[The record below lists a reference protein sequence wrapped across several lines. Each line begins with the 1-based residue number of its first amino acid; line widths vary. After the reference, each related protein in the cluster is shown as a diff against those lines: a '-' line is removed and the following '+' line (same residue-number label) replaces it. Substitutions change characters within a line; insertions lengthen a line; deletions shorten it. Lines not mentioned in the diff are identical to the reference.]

1 MTAPTATR
9 VPLADA
15 IARRRTFAI
24 ISHPDAGKTTLTEK
38 LLLYGGAIHQAGSV
52 KARKAQRH
60 ATSDWMALEQERGIS
75 VTSSVLQFAY
85 HGYQVN
91 LLDTPGHQDF
101 GEDTFRTL
109 VAADSVVMLLDN
121 RKGVEER
128 TRQLFDVCR
137 RRRMPIFTV
146 VNKCDRVGED
156 PLKLVSDL
164 EAELGIV
171 AVAVHWPIHVGSTI
185 HGTVFRGVYDRRRR
199 RAHLFE
205 RDERHGADKVAT
217 TTLEVDGPG
226 DPALAAA
233 LGGTEEA
240 QAAVARLVHDIE
252 LLDLAGHE
260 FDAEAVTAGEM
271 TPVYFASALTNFGVE
286 PFLEDFLPLA
296 PAPLGRE
303 SSAGVVAPGIEAFT
317 GFVFKVQANMDPRH
331 RDRVAFL
338 RVCSGRYVAGLDVT
352 HVRTGRGFKLAP
364 PQQFLGRERAFAE
377 EALPGDVV
385 GVHDRGSLRIGDT
398 LAVSAAPRDA
408 AGRLLE
414 YVGIPRFAP
423 EHFARILSRDP
434 LRRKALDKGLRELTE
449 EGAAQ
454 VFYAES
460 HLGPVPIIGAVGLL
474 QFDVM
479 LHRLEHEYGAPATLE
494 RLPYRHPRWVTGP
507 EAAIRRLGESADLQ
521 LLHDAGQRPVLLFRD
536 EWRLRWALERASD
549 NGLTFHDAAP

>member
-1 MTAPTATR
+1 VTAPAE
-9 VPLADA
+9 VSPLAAA

-52 KARKAQRH
+52 KARKAQKH

-75 VTSSVLQFAY
+75 VTSSVLQFEY
-85 HGYQVN
+85 RGYNVN
-91 LLDTPGHQDF
+91 LLDTPGHADF

-109 VAADSVVMLLDN
+109 IAADSVVMLLDN

-156 PLKLVSDL
+156 PLKLISDV
-164 EAELGIV
+164 EAELGIT
-171 AVAVHWPIHVGSTI
+171 AVPAHWPIHISSAI
-185 HGTVFRGVYDRRRR
+185 HGTIFRGVYDRRQKK
-199 RAHLFE
+199 AYLFE
-205 RDERHGADKVAT
+205 RDEKHGADKVAT
-217 TTLEVDGPG
+217 TTLQLTGP
-226 DPALAAA
+226 DDTSLIEA

-240 QAAVARLVHDIE
+240 FASAAQLAHDVE
-252 LLDLAGHE
+252 LLDMAGHE
-260 FDAEAVTAGEM
+260 FDPAAIMRGEQ

-296 PAPLGRE
+296 PSPQGRE
-303 SSAGVVAPGIEAFT
+303 SSAGEVDPGAATFT

-338 RVCSGRYVAGLDVT
+338 RVCSGRYAAGVEVT
-352 HVRTGRGFKLAP
+352 HVRTGKSFKLAP
-364 PQQFLGRERAFAE
+364 PQQFMGRERAFAE

-398 LAVSAAPRDA
+398 LAAPDAPRAPD
-408 AGRLLE
+408 GKLLE

-423 EHFARILSRDP
+423 QHFARILSKDP

-454 VFYAES
+454 VFFQES
-460 HLGPVPIIGAVGLL
+460 QLGPQPVVGAVGLL

-479 LHRLEHEYGAPATLE
+479 VHRLENEYGAPCTLE
-494 RLPYRHPRWVTGP
+494 TLSYRFPRWVIGP
-507 EAAIRRLGESADLQ
+507 AAAIEKFSSGADMT
-521 LLHDAGQRPVLLFRD
+521 LLRDAKEHPVLVFRD
-536 EWRLRWALERASD
+536 EWRLRYALEKATELGIEFR
-549 NGLTFHDAAP
+549 TEAP

>member
-1 MTAPTATR
+1 MTSPAPA
-9 VPLADA
+9 LDA
-15 IARRRTFAI
+15 LIARRRTFAI

-38 LLLYGGAIHQAGSV
+38 LLLYGGAIHQAGAV
-52 KARKAQRH
+52 KARKSQRH

-75 VTSSVLQFAY
+75 VTSSVLQFEY
-85 HGYQVN
+85 LGYQVN

-101 GEDTFRTL
+101 GEDTYRTL
-109 VAADSVVMLLDN
+109 VAADSAVMLLDN

-164 EAELGIV
+164 EAELGIT
-171 AVAVHWPIHVGSTI
+171 AVAAHWPIHMDTAEQGS
-185 HGTVFRGVYDRRRR
+185 VFVGVYDRRRT

-205 RDERHGADKVAT
+205 RGAHHGAQRVETQVID
-217 TTLEVDGPG
+217 LDGPA
-226 DPALAAA
+226 DARLVAA
-233 LGGTEEA
+233 LGGATEA
-240 QAAVARLVHDIE
+240 QAAVDKLAHDVE

-260 FDAEAVTAGEM
+260 FSPQAIIAGEQ
-271 TPVYFASALTNFGVE
+271 TPVYFASAITNFGVE

-296 PAPLGRE
+296 PSPVARE
-303 SSAGVVAPGIEAFT
+303 SSAGPVTPGLPAFT

-331 RDRVAFL
+331 RDRIAFV
-338 RVCSGRYVAGLDVT
+338 RVCSGRYAAGLEVS
-352 HVRTGRGFKLAP
+352 HVRTGKSFKLAP

-398 LAVSAAPRDA
+398 LAAPDAPRDA

-423 EHFARILSRDP
+423 EHFARILSKDP

-454 VFYAES
+454 VFFAES
-460 HLGPVPIIGAVGLL
+460 LMGPVPIVGAVGLL

-479 LHRLEHEYGAPATLE
+479 LHRLEHEYGAPCTLE
-494 RLPYRHPRWVTGP
+494 RLPFRYPRWVTGP
-507 EAAIRRLGESADLQ
+507 ADEIARLGEAQDLS
-521 LLHDAGQRPVLLFRD
+521 LLYDAKGHPVLLFRD
-536 EWRLRWALERASD
+536 EWRLRWALDRRETT
-549 NGLTFHDAAP
+549 GLAFHEAAP

>member
-1 MTAPTATR
+1 MTAFLD
-9 VPLADA
+9 VL

-38 LLLYGGAIHQAGSV
+38 LLLYGGAIHQAGAV
-52 KARKAQRH
+52 KARKSQRH

-75 VTSSVLQFAY
+75 VTSSVLQFEY
-85 HGYQVN
+85 QGYQVN

-101 GEDTFRTL
+101 GEDTYRTL
-109 VAADSVVMLLDN
+109 VAADSAVMLLDN

-164 EAELGIV
+164 EAELGIT
-171 AVAVHWPIHVGSTI
+171 AVAAHWPIHMDTDDQGTI
-185 HGTVFRGVYDRRRR
+185 FVGVYDRRHR

-205 RDERHGADKVAT
+205 RGTHHGAQRVAT
-217 TTLEVDGPG
+217 DVVALSGPD
-226 DPALAAA
+226 DPKLVTA
-233 LGGTEEA
+233 LGGGEYAERAAHNLT
-240 QAAVARLVHDIE
+240 QAVE
-252 LLDLAGHE
+252 LLELAGHE
-260 FDAEAVTAGEM
+260 FDADAILAGEQ
-271 TPVYFASALTNFGVE
+271 TPVYFASAITNFGVE
-286 PFLEDFLPLA
+286 PFLQDFLPLA
-296 PAPLGRE
+296 PAPVARE
-303 SSAGVVAPGIEAFT
+303 SSAGPVAPDDPAFT

-331 RDRVAFL
+331 RDRIAFV
-338 RVCSGRYVAGLDVT
+338 RVCSGRYVAGLEVT
-352 HVRTGRGFKLAP
+352 HVRTGKRFKLAP

-398 LAVSAAPRDA
+398 LAAEDAPRTA
-408 AGRLLE
+408 EGKLAE

-423 EHFARILSRDP
+423 EHFARIISKDP
-434 LRRKALDKGLRELTE
+434 LRRKALDQGLRELTE

-454 VFYAES
+454 VFFAES
-460 HLGPVPIIGAVGLL
+460 MMGPIPIVGAVGLL

-479 LHRLEHEYGAPATLE
+479 VHRLEHEYGAPCTLE
-494 RLPYRHPRWVTGP
+494 KLPFRYPRWVTGP
-507 EAAIRRLGESADLQ
+507 AAAIERLGEAQDLQ
-521 LLHDAGQRPVLLFRD
+521 LLYDAKQHPVILFRD
-536 EWRLRWALERASD
+536 EWRLRWALERVETT
-549 NGLTFHDAAP
+549 GLTFHEAAP